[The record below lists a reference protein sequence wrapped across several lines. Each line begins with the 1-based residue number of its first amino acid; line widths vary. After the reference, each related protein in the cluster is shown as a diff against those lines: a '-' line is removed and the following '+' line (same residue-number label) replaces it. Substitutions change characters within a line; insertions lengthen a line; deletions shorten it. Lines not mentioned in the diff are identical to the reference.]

1 MLKYAQQFSRKITTD
16 GTNTYNNEEEIM
28 AKDLNKVQMTG
39 YLGADP
45 EMRYTS
51 TGSAVTTFR
60 VASGRSWKDKEG
72 NQHDDTEWF
81 RVVAWDKLGEI
92 CNQYLT
98 KGSRVYVEGRLQT
111 RKWTDR
117 DGQDRYT
124 SEVIA
129 QDMIMLSSR
138 NDRGQAPDVEGE
150 FEGHD
155 DPPTETN
162 SPPARRASAPA
173 NNASRA
179 PAPASNRAPARPPD
193 RNRPQPINDDD
204 DIPF

>member
-1 MLKYAQQFSRKITTD
+1 MS
-16 GTNTYNNEEEIM
+16 
-28 AKDLNKVQMTG
+28 KDLNKVQMTG
-39 YLGADP
+39 HLGADP

-60 VASGRSWKDKEG
+60 VASGRSWKDKDG

-98 KGSRVYVEGRLQT
+98 KGMRVYVEGRLQT
-111 RKWTDR
+111 RKYTDR
-117 DGQDRYT
+117 DGIERYS
-124 SEVIA
+124 SEVVA
-129 QDMIMLSSR
+129 QDMIMLTPR
-138 NDRGQAPDVEGE
+138 GDRGQVPDVEGE
-150 FEGHD
+150 FERHE
-155 DPPTETN
+155 DPSAET
-162 SPPARRASAPA
+162 SPPARRAPAPA
-173 NNASRA
+173 SNSGRTS
-179 PAPASNRAPARPPD
+179 APASNRAPAGPPP